1 MTFSLDT
8 ISADMQA
15 FVVSPIA
22 AFGLAGFLFDIESEA
37 QVQLQAD
44 ITDHY
49 TEDNR
54 ALQDH
59 IAIKP
64 KRVTLRGYVGEVV
77 YKTSDKNGFVNKMA
91 QKLTSFS
98 SYLPKISSAATQLQ
112 SINATGELPSFDTAL
127 KTGSDLYGLTKNL
140 LNANGK
146 TAKQTNA
153 YNYFRSLMQQ
163 GVLTSIQTPWEYMT
177 NMAIESIMVVQ
188 GEDSTSVSEFE
199 IRYKEIRIAKTKTT
213 PSKKTEPTT
222 LLDKAKSAVSD
233 FKDSVMDKIS
243 GLQRSVTNSLGMISG
258 STSGFISPTVVQ
270 EIFVKDLQAPS
281 IKNIWSY

>member
-213 PSKKTEPTT
+213 PNKKTEPTT

>member
-15 FVVSPIA
+15 FVVAPIA
-22 AFGLAGFLFDIESEA
+22 AFGLAGFLFDIDAET

-77 YKTSDKNGFVNKMA
+77 YSTQSNNAFVPKMA
-91 QKLTSFS
+91 QKLTAFT
-98 SYLPKISSAATQLQ
+98 SYIPALSSAATQIKEVLT
-112 SINATGELPSFDTAL
+112 TGALPSFDTAI
-127 KTGSDLYGLTKNL
+127 KDTSNIYALTKNL

-146 TAKQTNA
+146 TTKQTNA
-153 YNYFRSLMQQ
+153 YNYFRALMQQ

-188 GEDSTSVSEFE
+188 GEDSVSVSEFE
-199 IRYKEIRIAKTKTT
+199 IRYKEIRIAKVKTT
-213 PSKKTEPTT
+213 QSTVTQTPS
-222 LLDKAKSAVSD
+222 LLTGKGFDDICDLQHSTYNNLGAITGSTYGFVSAGVETGQ
-233 FKDSVMDKIS
+233 I
-243 GLQRSVTNSLGMISG
+243 SVTNLLPP
-258 STSGFISPTVVQ
+258 TSPVW
-270 EIFVKDLQAPS
+270 K
-281 IKNIWSY
+281 Y